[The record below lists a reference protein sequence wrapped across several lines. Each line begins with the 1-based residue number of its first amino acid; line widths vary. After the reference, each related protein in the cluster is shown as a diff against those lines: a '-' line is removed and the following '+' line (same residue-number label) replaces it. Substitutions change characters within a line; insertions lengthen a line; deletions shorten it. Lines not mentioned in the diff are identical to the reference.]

1 MKKMLI
7 MAKSLGG
14 GGSEVALV
22 EFINHI
28 DLNKYEPTLLLM
40 DRDNEYKYRLSKNIK
55 IRYLNFDNNF
65 FKSLVS
71 MYKLPGKIIKKA
83 KINSYVDI
91 YSLVSRYVSADL
103 DDLYDIALDF
113 YGYGSFTTAFVA
125 KNVNAKKKA
134 TWIHD
139 SRMPWLKNVTN
150 YLRCYDQIF
159 CVSNSVKK
167 VFDDKYSDFK
177 DKSKV
182 MLNFIDFNKIKLDA
196 RAKKNIF
203 DSNYLNIVTVG
214 RLTEQKGID
223 IAIKAANIL
232 NKRNLKFRWYII
244 GEGKNFNRLNVLIK
258 RYKLKDRFILLGY
271 KKNPYPYMNE
281 SDLYIQPSRHEGFG
295 LTVLEAIFLKKI
307 VLVSDI
313 PVLKEQIKNNVN
325 GFVFRLNPENLSETI
340 MKVYNNGKIKNK
352 IISNMNSQQEK
363 MGMYNN
369 QMSLIDCLVEG

>member
-7 MAKSLGG
+7 MAKSFGG

-91 YSLVSRYVSADL
+91 YSLVSRHVSADL

-125 KNVNAKKKA
+125 KHVNAKKKA

-150 YLRCYDQIF
+150 YLRYYDQIF

-214 RLTEQKGID
+214 RLAEQ
-223 IAIKAANIL
+223 
-232 NKRNLKFRWYII
+232 R
-244 GEGKNFNRLNVLIK
+244 
-258 RYKLKDRFILLGY
+258 
-271 KKNPYPYMNE
+271 
-281 SDLYIQPSRHEGFG
+281 
-295 LTVLEAIFLKKI
+295 
-307 VLVSDI
+307 
-313 PVLKEQIKNNVN
+313 
-325 GFVFRLNPENLSETI
+325 
-340 MKVYNNGKIKNK
+340 
-352 IISNMNSQQEK
+352 
-363 MGMYNN
+363 
-369 QMSLIDCLVEG
+369 

>member
-55 IRYLNFDNNF
+55 IKYLDFDSNF

-83 KINSYVDI
+83 KINSHIDI
-91 YSLVSRYVSADL
+91 YSLVSKHVSADL

-113 YGYGSFTTAFVA
+113 YGYGSFTTVFVA
-125 KNVNAKKKA
+125 KNINAKKKA

-139 SRMPWLKNVTN
+139 SRVPWLKNITN
-150 YLRCYDQIF
+150 YLKYYDQVF

-167 VFDDKYSDFK
+167 VFDNEYSNFK
-177 DKSKV
+177 NKSKV
-182 MLNFIDFNKIKLDA
+182 MLNFIDFNKIELDA
-196 RAKKNIF
+196 QEGKNIL
-203 DSNYLNIVTVG
+203 DNNYLNIVTVG
-214 RLTEQKGID
+214 RLNEAKGID
-223 IAIKAANIL
+223 VAIKAANYL
-232 NKRNLKFRWYII
+232 DKNNLKFRWYVI
-244 GEGKNFNRLNVLIK
+244 GDGKEFSRLNSLIK
-258 RYKLKDRFILLGY
+258 KYSLSGKFILLGY
-271 KKNPYPYMNE
+271 KENPYPYMNE
-281 SDLYIQPSRHEGFG
+281 SDLYVQPSRHEGFG
-295 LTVLEAIFLKKI
+295 LTVLEALFLKKI

-313 PVLKEQIKNNVN
+313 PALKEQVKENVN
-325 GFVFRLNPENLSETI
+325 GFVFRLDPKSLSDTI
-340 MKVYNNGKIKNK
+340 MKVYNNEEIKNK
-352 IISNMNSQQEK
+352 IISNMNRQQEK
-363 MGMYNN
+363 MKIYNN
-369 QMSLIDCLVEG
+369 QMSIIDDLVKG